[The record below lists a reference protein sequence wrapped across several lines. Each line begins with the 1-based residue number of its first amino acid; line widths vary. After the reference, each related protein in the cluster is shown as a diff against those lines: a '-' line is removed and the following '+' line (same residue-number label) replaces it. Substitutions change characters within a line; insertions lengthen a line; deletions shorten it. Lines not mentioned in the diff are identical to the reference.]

1 MNKLEMAR
9 AMDEK
14 DVLREFRKQFVSP
27 SDQIYLDG
35 NSLGKLPIKTKTIV
49 QEVVDTQWGQTLI
62 GGWNAHWLELPQRL
76 GDKLARL
83 LCAPPKSIHV
93 GDATSV
99 NLYKLVY
106 ALRATNQYGPHLI
119 TDALNFPTDNY
130 ILQGI
135 AQQFN
140 APPVVKVVYENE
152 VVPSIEQLKAAIAA
166 TPGIVCLS
174 LVSYKS
180 AYLYTM
186 ELLNRWAEQHKS
198 IIVWDLSHAVGAVAI
213 DLQKSQTKAAV
224 GCTYKYL
231 NGGPG
236 SPSFLYADPAI
247 VSSLQS
253 PIKGWFGH
261 RNPFDFSPNYL
272 PAEGV
277 DQFKAGTPAILSLS
291 AMEPGVDITLDAG
304 IDNIR
309 AKGLAL
315 GEYFLDLVYEK
326 LTGVGF
332 RIESPTEAASR
343 GSHITLSHEESWRI
357 CKALLAGDEH
367 GLKIIPDFRPPN
379 FIRFGFAP
387 LYTGFEDLYVTAE
400 RLHTIVEEK
409 QFTAY
414 DATQTGVT

>member
-1 MNKLEMAR
+1 MAR
-9 AMDEK
+9 AMDKK

-27 SDQIYLDG
+27 SNQIYLDG
-35 NSLGKLPIKTKTIV
+35 NSLGKLPIKTKTNV
-49 QEVVDTQWGQTLI
+49 QEVVNTQWGQALI

-140 APPVVKVVYENE
+140 APPVVEVVYENE

-213 DLQKSQTKAAV
+213 DLQKVKRRPRWGVPTNTSM
-224 GCTYKYL
+224 GDR
-231 NGGPG
+231 
-236 SPSFLYADPAI
+236 SPSFCMQTPPL
-247 VSSLQS
+247 SLHYNPQS
-253 PIKGWFGH
+253 RVGLVIATH
-261 RNPFDFSPNYL
+261 LTSHQIISCR
-272 PAEGV
+272 GV
-277 DQFKAGTPAILSLS
+277 DQFKAGTPAILSLA
-291 AMEPGVDITLDAG
+291 AMEPVDITLDAG
-304 IDNIR
+304 IDNIEP
-309 AKGLAL
+309 KG
-315 GEYFLDLVYEK
+315 
-326 LTGVGF
+326 
-332 RIESPTEAASR
+332 
-343 GSHITLSHEESWRI
+343 WRWENI
-357 CKALLAGDEH
+357 FWTWCTK
-367 GLKIIPDFRPPN
+367 N
-379 FIRFGFAP
+379 
-387 LYTGFEDLYVTAE
+387 
-400 RLHTIVEEK
+400 
-409 QFTAY
+409 
-414 DATQTGVT
+414 